1 MGVSLSYHIGAN
13 LQVKVFKIQYMELGG
28 HLYAGGSGS
37 VGCCSLT
44 IYIMVLTQSHIGILL
59 HHTLMTSADNTLVS
73 RMPMDTNTCSLT
85 GMELV
90 GLFT

>member
-28 HLYAGGSGS
+28 HMYAGGSGS